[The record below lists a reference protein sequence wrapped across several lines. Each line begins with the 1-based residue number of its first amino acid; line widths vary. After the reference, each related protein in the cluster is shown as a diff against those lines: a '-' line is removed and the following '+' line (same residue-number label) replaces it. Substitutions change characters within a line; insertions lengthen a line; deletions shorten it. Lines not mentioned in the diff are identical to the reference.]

1 MSGRLFRLAGA
12 ALAPLLVILPQLAAA
27 DDFGQVQPKTPDAFT
42 SSFFTLLTKYGTPL
56 GGAILLLSMLLIG
69 VRIMLSA
76 INPRQKA
83 EAMEAL
89 LYVIIGGIVL
99 GGALFFAGL
108 AVGIGQQFR

>member
-1 MSGRLFRLAGA
+1 VRGRLFRWAGA
-12 ALAPLLVILPQLAAA
+12 VVTPLLVFLPGLAVA
-27 DDFGQVQPKTPDAFT
+27 DDFGQVQVKTPDTFT
-42 SSFFTLLTKYGTPL
+42 NSFFTLLTKYGMPL
-56 GGAILLLSMLLIG
+56 GGAILLLSMILIG

-89 LYVIIGGIVL
+89 LYVIIGGIIL

-108 AVGIGQQFR
+108 AVGIGQQFK